1 MTSSFWNRQDL
12 EADSLQLFL
21 LEGSVFSFLFGVPEE
36 QCASGPKSW
45 ELIVVPLPTIAQVKG
60 AAVGHRIMES

>member
-1 MTSSFWNRQDL
+1 MTSSFWNRRDL

-36 QCASGPKSW
+36 QCASGPQSW
-45 ELIVVPLPTIAQVKG
+45 ELIAVPLPTIAQVKV
-60 AAVGHRIMES
+60 AAGGHRVMES